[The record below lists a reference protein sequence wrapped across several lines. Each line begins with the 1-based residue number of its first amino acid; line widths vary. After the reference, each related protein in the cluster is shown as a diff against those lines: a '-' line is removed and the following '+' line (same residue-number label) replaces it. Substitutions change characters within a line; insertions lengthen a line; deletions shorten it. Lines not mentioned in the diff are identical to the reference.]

1 MKEITLSDGTKV
13 KILKGKGKDYIQAR
27 TLASEAGEDFIL
39 YLVQMLTQKENG
51 EKFTVEELQELPVG
65 DYMALE
71 SAVFDVNPLPEN
83 LKRSS
88 SPLSGKDSP
97 TQS

>member
-13 KILKGKGKDYIQAR
+13 KVLKGKGKDYIRAR
-27 TLASEAGEDFIL
+27 TLASQTNEDFIL
-39 YLVQMLTQKENG
+39 YLVHLLTEKESG
-51 EKFTVEELQELPVG
+51 GKFTIEELQELPVG

-83 LKRSS
+83 LKKSS
-88 SPLSGKDSP
+88 SPLSEKDSL